1 MPKTVDEISRETGF
15 SVTTVRLV
23 INGQSEKY
31 RISGKTRRIIEDY
44 VTLHGYS
51 FNHAARSLKLN
62 RSDTVGFVAPDLSNA
77 FFAHLMAVLE
87 ALCRARNLLLLT
99 VASHEDPILE
109 NRAVASLLARGVDG
123 LVIAPCQAEIQ
134 PLLAKNRGRTSIV
147 MIDRDFASGLFP
159 TVVSDNFSGGLAM
172 TRGMLRES
180 RGKTFPFLCGHAK
193 LPSIRDRIRGFSEA
207 CREMAEGGDG
217 RILQEMDDSIE
228 AGSRM
233 MRQLIDQA
241 GGIPPHAFMCS
252 SLLIL
257 EGALQQIK
265 TQIGRIDPSIL
276 IGTFDD
282 HTMLDLLPNPVF
294 SIRQNEKALTSKIF
308 EYLIGPRAEGKKT
321 VCASSVIAAELVC
334 RNLESQGFFAS
345 TRQKAAVEKT

>member
-31 RISGKTRRIIEDY
+31 RISSKTRQIIQDY
-44 VTLHGYS
+44 VALHGYS

-62 RSDTVGFVAPDLSNA
+62 RSDTVGFVVPDLSNA
-77 FFAHLMAVLE
+77 FFAHLMAALE
-87 ALCRARNLLLLT
+87 GLCRTRNLLLLT
-99 VASHEDPILE
+99 VASHEDPVLE

-123 LVIAPCQAEIQ
+123 LAIAPCQVEIQ
-134 PLLAKNRGRTSIV
+134 PQLIKSRGKTSIV

-159 TVVSDNFSGGLAM
+159 TVVSDNFSSGWVM
-172 TRGMLRES
+172 TRRMLQES
-180 RGKTFPFLCGHAK
+180 RGEMFPFLCGHAES
-193 LPSIRDRIRGFSEA
+193 PSIRDRIRGFSEA
-207 CREMAEGGDG
+207 CREAAEDG
-217 RILQEMDDSIE
+217 EERILLETDDDIE

-233 MRQLIDQA
+233 MQRLIDHA
-241 GGIPPHAFMCS
+241 GGMPPRTFMCS

-265 TQIGRIDPSIL
+265 NQIGRIDPAIL

-282 HTMLDLLPNPVF
+282 HIMLDLLPNPVF
-294 SIRQNEKALTSKIF
+294 SIRQNVKALTSKIF
-308 EYLIGPRAEGKKT
+308 ECLTRPRAEEKKA
-321 VCASSVIAAELVC
+321 VCVSSVITAELVC
-334 RNLESQGFFAS
+334 RNLES
-345 TRQKAAVEKT
+345 R